1 MLRRLVDAEHELQH
15 SRVPRLAGQGG
26 ERGGGGVLKSLRR
39 RSPREEGREAGSL
52 VAQLVAREQGTI
64 ERKLSLLTS
73 DILWNTEDLGDRCQV
88 SVRAAKPLLEVL

>member
-1 MLRRLVDAEHELQH
+1 MSQVQR
-15 SRVPRLAGQGG
+15 GG
-26 ERGGGGVLKSLRR
+26 EGVLKSLRR